1 MTRPAARM
9 SSVRAVVVLGALSW
23 LGPFSLDAYT
33 PAFPEMAKDF
43 GVGDSSIQLTL
54 TALLV
59 GLIFGQLVAGPVL
72 DSFGRRRPVLIAV
85 VAYCVCSAGC
95 AIAPGVESLMVARVG
110 QGLTAAVALVAA
122 RAVGRDLFEG
132 RTLARFYSHMAAV
145 TTVAPLVGPVVGAVV
160 VDWSTWRAIFWLIT
174 GLGAGC
180 LAVAV
185 VFLPETGAV
194 SMARAVSDGPGTSY
208 LAGYRSVLSDSRFR
222 GHALTLAFVSGVGLT
237 YLAGASF
244 VFQDGYGLSAT
255 AFSMVFAGNAFV
267 LMLGTQASSALIGR
281 YTSYAITR
289 AGLVTQ
295 SVVAVWCATALLL
308 GLPVAVI
315 ALSFAALV
323 FFHGLLMPNLT
334 TMAMT
339 VDPAHAGSA
348 SALVGVAQFAV
359 GAVSAPLLGAVG
371 SGIGTAMAILLP
383 ALALAAVLSFFT
395 FVRTAQCRRHTIDVI
410 PQTVDGGIEASHE
423 RG

>member
-1 MTRPAARM
+1 M
-9 SSVRAVVVLGALSW
+9 SSARAVVVLGALSW

-33 PAFPEMAKDF
+33 PAFPEMAQDF
-43 GVGDSSIQLTL
+43 AVGDASIQLTL

-59 GLIFGQLVAGPVL
+59 GLIVGQLLAGPVI

-85 VAYCVCSAGC
+85 VAYCLCSAAC
-95 AIAPGVESLMVARVG
+95 AISPSVELLMMARVG

-132 RTLARFYSHMAAV
+132 KTLARFYSHMAAV
-145 TTVAPLVGPVVGAVV
+145 TTVAPLVGPVVGAVI

-174 GLGAGC
+174 GLGFGC
-180 LAVAV
+180 LMVAV
-185 VFLPETGAV
+185 FFLPETGAL
-194 SMARAVSDGPGTSY
+194 SIALAAAEGPRTSY
-208 LAGYRSVLSDSRFR
+208 LAGYRSVLSDARFR
-222 GHALTLAFVSGVGLT
+222 GYALTLAFVSGVGLT

-267 LMLGTQASSALIGR
+267 LMLGTQTSSALIGR
-281 YTSYAITR
+281 FTSTSITR
-289 AGLVTQ
+289 VGLLTQ
-295 SVVAVWCATALLL
+295 LTVAAWCAVALLSN
-308 GLPVAVI
+308 LPAPVI
-315 ALSFAALV
+315 GLSFAALV

-334 TMAMT
+334 TLAMT

-359 GAVSAPLLGAVG
+359 GALTAPLLGMLG
-371 SGIGTAMAILLP
+371 SGIETAMAVLLP
-383 ALALAAVLSFFT
+383 SLAVAAVLSFFI
-395 FVRTAQCRRHTIDVI
+395 FARTAQYRRHTIDVI
-410 PQTVDGGIEASHE
+410 PQTADGGIETSHE

>member
-1 MTRPAARM
+1 MIISPRM
-9 SSVRAVVVLGALSW
+9 SSARAVVVLGALSW

-33 PAFPEMAKDF
+33 PAFPEMAADYA
-43 GVGDSSIQLTL
+43 VPDASIQLTL

-59 GLIFGQLVAGPVL
+59 GLIVGQLVAGPVI
-72 DSFGRRRPVLIAV
+72 DSFGRRNPVLIAV
-85 VAYCVCSAGC
+85 VAYCLCSAAC

-132 RTLARFYSHMAAV
+132 KALARFYSHMAAV
-145 TTVAPLVGPVVGAVV
+145 TTVAPLVGPVVGAVI

-174 GLGAGC
+174 GLGVGC

-185 VFLPETGAV
+185 VFLPETGGV
-194 SMARAVSDGPGTSY
+194 SMARAAAETPGTSY
-208 LAGYRSVLSDSRFR
+208 LAGYRSVLSDAWFR
-222 GHALTLAFVSGVGLT
+222 ACALTLACVSGVGLT

-255 AFSMVFAGNAFV
+255 AFSLVFAGNAFV
-267 LMLGTQASSALIGR
+267 LMLGTQVSSALIGR
-281 YTSYAITR
+281 FASSSITR
-289 AGLVTQ
+289 VGLAAQ
-295 SVVAVWCATALLL
+295 STVAIWCAAALLL
-308 GLPVAVI
+308 NFPVLVI
-315 ALSFAALV
+315 GLSFAALV

-334 TMAMT
+334 TLAMT

-359 GAVSAPLLGAVG
+359 GAVTAPLLGLLG
-371 SGIGTAMAILLP
+371 SGISVAMAVILP
-383 ALALAAVLSFFT
+383 SLALAALLSFFT
-395 FVRTAQCRRHTIDVI
+395 LARTAQYSRHTIDVI
-410 PQTVDGGIEASHE
+410 PQTAHGDIDTSHE